1 MSISSHCTIG
11 KHAYGTCLNGYVHFS
26 SLFLCAIKANY
37 EKCNIRG
44 LSIKYVDFPCNSG
57 IVQYFKTKFLG
68 LKIKLFL
75 ELWFKFDINTMKTFK
90 VTKS

>member
-1 MSISSHCTIG
+1 M
-11 KHAYGTCLNGYVHFS
+11 YYL
-26 SLFLCAIKANY
+26 
-37 EKCNIRG
+37 RG
-44 LSIKYVDFPCNSG
+44 LSNKYVDFPCNSG